1 MNINVDVNV
10 NVARD
15 RLERLLV
22 AFGNMNPAWNDVAK
36 VVSAI
41 VRRNFDAG
49 GRPPRP
55 PRKAGKHGPKG
66 RHLRVTGELF
76 ERATHP
82 LIESGGDRVV
92 YRAIVGARGVALH
105 YGAHGT
111 VDVPEHE
118 QTIVQAFGRMLVRAV
133 SFKVRSHTMKMNLK
147 PRPYFT
153 VPYGYGED
161 DNIKGAISA
170 WLWKAGTPGDSVK

>member
-1 MNINVDVNV
+1 MNVDVQVNA
-10 NVARD
+10 NVAKD

-36 VVSAI
+36 VISDI
-41 VRRNFDAG
+41 VKRNFDAG
-49 GRPPRP
+49 GRPPWP
-55 PRKAGKHGPKG
+55 ERKKGKHGPKG
-66 RHLRVTGELF
+66 RHLRVTGELY

-82 LIESGGDRVV
+82 LIESNGDRAV
-92 YRAIVGARGVALH
+92 YRAIVGKKGVALH
-105 YGAHGT
+105 YGTSGT

-133 SFKVRSHTMKMNLK
+133 SFKVRSHGMKMNLK

-153 VPYGYGED
+153 VPYGYGEEG
-161 DNIKGAISA
+161 NINGAISA
-170 WLWKAGTPGDSVK
+170 WLWKAGAPGGSSG